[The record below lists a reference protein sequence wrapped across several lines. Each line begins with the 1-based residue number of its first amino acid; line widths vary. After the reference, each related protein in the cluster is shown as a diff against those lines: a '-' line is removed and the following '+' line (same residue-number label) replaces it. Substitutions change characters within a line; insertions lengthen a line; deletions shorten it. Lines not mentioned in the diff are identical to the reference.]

1 VISECG
7 LGIHHRANEPD
18 GELRVGRQKQRTFAG
33 TKLHHGLQGEIV
45 VVEIFRKRSQTELR
59 RTPLRSQRELFPNSG
74 AEKGHLKFTTFEK
87 GSGVSEV
94 AAIMSRDCKLVQ
106 QVLWPQTSIGTLL
119 ADCVQN

>member
-87 GSGVSEV
+87 GSGVSEGGRNHV
-94 AAIMSRDCKLVQ
+94 SRLQIGATGLMAANLDRHAA
-106 QVLWPQTSIGTLL
+106 G
-119 ADCVQN
+119 